1 MKTFEAH
8 SDGRALVPDE
18 PVELPPGQRY
28 RVSVE
33 PIDRDADEIH
43 PLRDLAREFAG
54 TLEGDYPPD
63 LAKNHDHY
71 LHGRPRR
78 P

>member
-1 MKTFEAH
+1 MKTFRAH
-8 SDGRALVPDE
+8 SDGTVLIPDE
-18 PVELPPGQRY
+18 PVELSEGTRY

-33 PIDRDADEIH
+33 PIEEDDEPR
-43 PLRDLAREFAG
+43 PLRRLARKFG
-54 TLEGDYPPD
+54 GIMEGDYPPD

-71 LHGRPRR
+71 LYGKPKK